1 MEFELQQ
8 FVWHLSSDE
17 SEDDVSSTEGSK
29 KPSPLLKMTK
39 KDEHDDIINT

>member
-29 KPSPLLKMTK
+29 KSPLLKMIK
-39 KDEHDDIINT
+39 QDEEHNDIINT